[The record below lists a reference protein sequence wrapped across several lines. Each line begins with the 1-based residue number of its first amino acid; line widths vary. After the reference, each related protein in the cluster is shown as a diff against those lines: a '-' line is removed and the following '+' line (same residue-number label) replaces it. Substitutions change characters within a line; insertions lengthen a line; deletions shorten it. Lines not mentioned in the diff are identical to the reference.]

1 MTILALDP
9 SFSRTGLSIWRSPSD
24 YEVHSI
30 IYNGNEENLLKAMD
44 NAFKIT
50 KDVRNHLID
59 LDDEDELIV
68 AVEYPIMAT
77 RSGSYLS
84 MITCKLDS
92 LFRAF
97 KLSKVVFLPS
107 VAVKAFTKAQN
118 KTDLVKWVK
127 QSSIVEKFNGNHDE
141 ATALVLG
148 EIARLVVS
156 GEYKKSSFVIDYSES
171 PIKIK

>member
-30 IYNGNEENLLKAMD
+30 TYNSNEENLLKAMD